1 MNDNDILIKNKIKE
15 LKKGVLELAVL
26 KIISGRERY
35 GYDIVEILKDGSL
48 ATSEGTIYP
57 LLTRLKN
64 EDLIVYKW
72 EESDKGPPRKYYT
85 ISKKGREIME
95 ELLNEWRKINSGL
108 SNIIG
113 GR

>member
-1 MNDNDILIKNKIKE
+1 MNDNENLVKNKIKE

-26 KIISGRERY
+26 KIISDRERY
-35 GYDIVEILKDGSL
+35 GYDIIEVLKSVSL

-64 EDLIVYKW
+64 EGLILYKW

-85 ISKKGREIME
+85 ISAKGSELMA
-95 ELLNEWRKINSGL
+95 ELLNEWKKIDTGL
-108 SNIIG
+108 IKILG

>member
-1 MNDNDILIKNKIKE
+1 MSDNESLVKNKIKE
-15 LKKGVLELAVL
+15 LRKGVLELAVL
-26 KIISGRERY
+26 KIISDRERY
-35 GYDIVEILKDGSL
+35 GYDIIEVLKDGSL

-64 EDLIVYKW
+64 EGLIIYKW

-85 ISKKGREIME
+85 ISDKGRELMA
-95 ELLNEWRKINSGL
+95 ELLEEWRKIDSGL
-108 SNIIG
+108 RMIIG